1 MGARCAF
8 SSGGG
13 RGPSDRIVCS
23 QWVMHTCVV
32 WWLMISWSAME
43 AVAIEG
49 GILGSSVSSVVN
61 NVILK
66 SVIMMFFSGT

>member
-1 MGARCAF
+1 
-8 SSGGG
+8 
-13 RGPSDRIVCS
+13 
-23 QWVMHTCVV
+23 
-32 WWLMISWSAME
+32 MISWSAME